1 MEERLIDI
9 TMKLKKVEIMSNWH
23 KEKKKKIIL
32 MKRGSGCNNLEKF

>member
-23 KEKKKKIIL
+23 KEKK
-32 MKRGSGCNNLEKF
+32 NLF